1 MTVEQLIKRLQN
13 LGEEN
18 LDREVIIFDCASYFT
33 PYKVEVLKDS
43 YWRKELVGK
52 VIID

>member
-1 MTVEQLIKRLQN
+1 MTVNDLIRSLQK

-18 LDREVIIFDCASYFT
+18 LDKEVIIFDCASHFT
-33 PYKVEVLKDS
+33 PYKVEVLKDG

-52 VIID
+52 VLID

>member
-1 MTVEQLIKRLQN
+1 MTVSDLIKALQR

-18 LDREVIIFDCASYFT
+18 LNREVIIFDCANHFT
-33 PYKVEVLKDS
+33 PYKVEVLKDK

-52 VIID
+52 VLID

>member
-18 LDREVIIFDCASYFT
+18 LDKEVIIFDCASYFT
-33 PYKVEVLKDS
+33 PYKVEILKEDH
-43 YWRKELVGK
+43 WRKELAGK
-52 VIID
+52 VLID

>member
-33 PYKVEVLKDS
+33 PYKVEILKENH
-43 YWRKELVGK
+43 WRKELVGK
-52 VIID
+52 VLID